1 MLVLCSGCGKVVI
14 LNVFKKGIN
23 VVSCFPVFKAI
34 LGVFNS
40 PVVTPAHDKI
50 SSNLG

>member
-1 MLVLCSGCGKVVI
+1 MLLLCSVCGKVVI

-23 VVSCFPVFKAI
+23 GVSCFPVFKAV

-40 PVVTPAHDKI
+40 PVVTPARDKI
-50 SSNLG
+50 SSNSG